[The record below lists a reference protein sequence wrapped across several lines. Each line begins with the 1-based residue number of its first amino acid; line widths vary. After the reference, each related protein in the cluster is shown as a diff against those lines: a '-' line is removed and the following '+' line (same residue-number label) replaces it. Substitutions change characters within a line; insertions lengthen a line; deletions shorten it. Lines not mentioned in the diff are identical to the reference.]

1 MKDET
6 CSKIVHVEKGTSVML
21 KRFAQKICEAT
32 HKIIGYDVLI
42 TNEAGI
48 VIGTNDRS
56 RMGTLHAPSLESM
69 SGRHEVYTDE
79 KTASCFPSVR
89 PGVTLPISLSGK
101 VIGSIAI
108 AGNHREVAPFG
119 QLVEKHAEIF
129 LREQIITESSLA
141 RERALEDLVL
151 EIASFDPDQH
161 DISLLIARGRELGF
175 DLECP
180 RIGIALEVYRESSS
194 TGEHSLHEY
203 FPYSPFRTEILAVV
217 RSVFNERQDLCAE
230 SGDGRYTIL
239 RKVAGEG
246 LEDENI
252 LQEEL
257 KRIYA
262 VLRKQLHKLGSSIS
276 MGSGSL
282 SRKAEML
289 HLSYC
294 EAWNALMIGKR
305 QKKFPGFFKI
315 SDFRLE
321 ELLLSVNIRR
331 GKSFTSR
338 EIGDLKRLPDWNLM
352 RDTINAWKE
361 NPCRPGIV
369 SDTLN
374 IHRNT
379 LRYRIEKIRNITG
392 RDLKN
397 LRDAFCLYLAVSL
410 EDLLDL
416 DSCR

>member
-1 MKDET
+1 
-6 CSKIVHVEKGTSVML
+6 
-21 KRFAQKICEAT
+21 
-32 HKIIGYDVLI
+32 
-42 TNEAGI
+42 
-48 VIGTNDRS
+48 
-56 RMGTLHAPSLESM
+56 
-69 SGRHEVYTDE
+69 
-79 KTASCFPSVR
+79 
-89 PGVTLPISLSGK
+89 VTLPISLSGK

-151 EIASFDPDQH
+151 EIASFDPDQQ
-161 DISLLIARGRELGF
+161 DISLLVARGRELGF

-180 RIGIALEVYRESSS
+180 RIGIALDVFRENPS
-194 TGEHSLHEY
+194 TGEHSLHENI
-203 FPYSPFRTEILAVV
+203 PYSPFRTDILAVI

-230 SGDGRYTIL
+230 SGDGRFTVL
-239 RKVAGEG
+239 RKAAGEG
-246 LEDENI
+246 LEDQNI

-257 KRIYA
+257 KGMYLE
-262 VLRKQLHKLGSSIS
+262 LRQRLRKLGSTVS

-305 QKKFPGFFKI
+305 QKKFPGFFEI

-331 GKSFTSR
+331 GKSFSSR
-338 EIGDLKRLPDWNLM
+338 EIGGLKRLPDWDVM

-369 SDTLN
+369 ADALN

-397 LRDAFCLYLAVSL
+397 FRDAFSLYLAVSL

>member
-1 MKDET
+1 
-6 CSKIVHVEKGTSVML
+6 ML
-21 KRFAQKICEAT
+21 ERFAQKICEAT

-56 RMGTLHAPSLESM
+56 RIGTLHVPSLECM
-69 SGRHEVYTDE
+69 SGRREVFTDE
-79 KTASCFPSVR
+79 KTASRFPSVR
-89 PGVTLPISLSGK
+89 PGVTLPVSLSGK

-141 RERALEDLVL
+141 RKRALEDLVL
-151 EIASFDPDQH
+151 EIASFDPDQQ
-161 DISLLIARGRELGF
+161 DISLLVARGRELGF

-180 RIGIALEVYRESSS
+180 RIGIALDVFCENSS
-194 TGEHSLHEY
+194 TGVHSLHEY
-203 FPYSPFRTEILAVV
+203 FPYSPFRTDILAVI

-230 SGDGRYTIL
+230 SGEGRFTVL

-246 LEDENI
+246 LEDEKT

-257 KRIYA
+257 KGLYLT
-262 VLRKQLHKLGSSIS
+262 LRQQLQKLGGTVS

-289 HLSYC
+289 PLAYC
-294 EAWNALMIGKR
+294 EAWNALMIGTR
-305 QKKFPGFFKI
+305 QNKSSGFFKI

-321 ELLLSVNIRR
+321 ELLLSVNIKR
-331 GKSFTSR
+331 GKSFISR
-338 EIGDLKRLPDWNLM
+338 EIGALKRLPDWDVM

-369 SDTLN
+369 AHALN

-379 LRYRIEKIRNITG
+379 LRYRIEKIRKITG
-392 RDLKN
+392 KDLKN
-397 LRDAFCLYLAVSL
+397 FRDAFSLYLAVSL
-410 EDLLDL
+410 ENLLDL

>member
-1 MKDET
+1 
-6 CSKIVHVEKGTSVML
+6 ML
-21 KRFAQKICEAT
+21 ERFAQKICEAT

-48 VIGTNDRS
+48 VIGTNDQS
-56 RMGTLHAPSLESM
+56 RMGTLHAPSLDCM
-69 SGRHEVYTDE
+69 SRRREVFTDE
-79 KTASCFPSVR
+79 KTASLFPDVR

-108 AGNHREVAPFG
+108 AGNHKEVAPFG

-151 EIASFDPDQH
+151 EIASFDPDQQ
-161 DISLLIARGRELGF
+161 DISLLVARGRELGF

-180 RIGIALEVYRESSS
+180 RIGIALDIFREIPGS
-194 TGEHSLHEY
+194 GEQALHEY
-203 FPYSPFRTEILAVV
+203 FPYSPLRIETLAVI
-217 RSVFNERQDLCAE
+217 RSVFTDRQDLCAE
-230 SGDGRYTIL
+230 SGDGRFTIL
-239 RKVAGEG
+239 KKVTFKGLDDENTLQGE
-246 LEDENI
+246 LEDTYQ
-252 LQEEL
+252 LLRRKLTEL
-257 KRIYA
+257 GGT
-262 VLRKQLHKLGSSIS
+262 VS

-282 SRKAEML
+282 SRKAETL

-294 EAWNALMIGKR
+294 EAWNALMIGKK
-305 QKKFPGFFKI
+305 QMKLPGLFKI

-331 GKSFTSR
+331 CKSFTSR
-338 EIGDLKRLPDWNLM
+338 EIGNLKSLPDWEAI
-352 RDTINAWKE
+352 RDTINAWKD

-369 SDTLN
+369 ADGLN

-397 LRDAFCLYLAVSL
+397 FRDAFSLYLAVSL
-410 EDLLDL
+410 EDLLEL
-416 DSCR
+416 DRCR